1 MMSIQFA
8 LIRGVAIRHR
18 DWPPYHYA
26 KLVKGPDGK
35 RKLYRSYPDGRI
47 ELLDLKVGELH
58 EEDGWL
64 ILDLDP
70 PSAST
75 A

>member
-8 LIRGVAIRHR
+8 LVRGGAIRHR

-26 KLVKGPDGK
+26 KLVKGRDGK
-35 RKLYRSYPDGRI
+35 GKLYRSYPDGRI
-47 ELLDLKVGELH
+47 ELLDLKVSALH

-64 ILDLDP
+64 ILELDSP
-70 PSAST
+70 ST

>member
-8 LIRGVAIRHR
+8 LVRGSAIRHR

-26 KLVKGPDGK
+26 KLVKGSDGK
-35 RKLYRSYPDGRI
+35 RKVYRCYPAGHI
-47 ELLDLKVGELH
+47 ELLDLKISELH

-64 ILDLDP
+64 ILDLESP
-70 PSAST
+70 ST

>member
-8 LIRGVAIRHR
+8 LVKGGAIRHR

-26 KLVKGPDGK
+26 KLVKGSDGK
-35 RKLYRSYPDGRI
+35 RKLYRCYPDGRI
-47 ELLDLKVGELH
+47 ELLDLKVSELH

-64 ILDLDP
+64 ILGLDSP
-70 PSAST
+70 APST